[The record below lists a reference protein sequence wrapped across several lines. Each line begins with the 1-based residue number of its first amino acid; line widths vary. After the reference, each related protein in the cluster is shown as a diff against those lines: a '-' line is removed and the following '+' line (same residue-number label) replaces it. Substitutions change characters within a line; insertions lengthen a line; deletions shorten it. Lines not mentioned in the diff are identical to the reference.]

1 MESSRP
7 LVFHTIPDRF
17 LPSSRNCTH
26 RYRPVSIDIDSIHWN
41 TARVTTDIYLQDIY
55 IYLFYLLFVL
65 PPPTRS
71 TNLTRIFFASS
82 LERTEGG
89 LTRGRKRMEDK
100 QRMVI
105 DGWERLEGGG
115 GGGILAGSKLKWRW
129 GFSTEDII
137 RLSILPVF
145 YSLEALDIPTRV
157 QECFQATESFSIGNR
172 L

>member
-1 MESSRP
+1 MNAAATASEWNRVVLLFSIP
-7 LVFHTIPDRF
+7 YPTVFFPAQEIAP
-17 LPSSRNCTH
+17 
-26 RYRPVSIDIDSIHWN
+26 IDIDPSPSIS
-41 TARVTTDIYLQDIY
+41 TRSTEIRLALRPISICKIY

-115 GGGILAGSKLKWRW
+115 GN
-129 GFSTEDII
+129 FSWFEIEVT
-137 RLSILPVF
+137 L
-145 YSLEALDIPTRV
+145 RV
-157 QECFQATESFSIGNR
+157 LHRGYNSA
-172 L
+172 